1 MTGQF
6 PLGIKP
12 NSRNMKNLSIANIMT
27 NITAIIGYL
36 PGGLMKVTITLT
48 DKEIIFLQRMIAE
61 LNNYQKKQV
70 SIEDA
75 IHECIRMATYEESE
89 EGV

>member
-1 MTGQF
+1 MTT
-6 PLGIKP
+6 IT
-12 NSRNMKNLSIANIMT
+12 SIID
-27 NITAIIGYL
+27 YL
-36 PGGLMKVTITLT
+36 PGGPMKVTITLS

>member
-1 MTGQF
+1 
-6 PLGIKP
+6 
-12 NSRNMKNLSIANIMT
+12 
-27 NITAIIGYL
+27 
-36 PGGLMKVTITLT
+36 MKVTITLT

-75 IHECIRMATYEESE
+75 IHECIQMATYEESE